1 MLLLEHL
8 HVFVAIIEVL
18 LTERARMERLVVIH
32 HHVVAL
38 FDGRLVQLL
47 STIDKLLQRWWHE
60 KCAPLRTTAGLTVL
74 ALARIGGDSH
84 IQMLLNA
91 IVAETAHAAAP
102 VISAVATF
110 TTF

>member
-1 MLLLEHL
+1 
-8 HVFVAIIEVL
+8 
-18 LTERARMERLVVIH
+18 MERLVVVH

-91 IVAETAHAAAP
+91 VVAETAHAAP
-102 VISAVATF
+102 VISAVAAFATF
-110 TTF
+110 